1 MKKIL
6 IAVLLAILGVVFFV
20 VSADA
25 QGINGALIY
34 NGSVTVAK
42 ISASGTAGSTTFLR
56 GDGSWQVLNGFT
68 PQTALVPDAVAVSD
82 SSNVVTA
89 SPFYGTHSEPNGQI
103 YEWQVETAT
112 R

>member
-42 ISASGTAGSTTFLR
+42 ISASERR
-56 GDGSWQVLNGFT
+56 GRRRFCGGMGRGRF
-68 PQTALVPDAVAVSD
+68 
-82 SSNVVTA
+82 
-89 SPFYGTHSEPNGQI
+89 
-103 YEWQVETAT
+103 
-112 R
+112 